1 MKNFINNKKKR
12 VVVSRNWD
20 KSKISQDKK
29 EKKKKTAAAISP
41 NLVIRSKFHFRRR
54 PHIIERFTRSNGS
67 KEYFSSL
74 SLCQRCRVIPRDRSN
89 KWKYR
94 KLASSLPRG
103 ESGRIRS
110 NLLSRPV
117 LDERARGIP
126 IRDIAKCVTLRLIDK
141 RNTRSALNRG
151 PFTLL

>member
-12 VVVSRNWD
+12 VYLTIGINPRYP
-20 KSKISQDKK
+20 KIKK
-29 EKKKKTAAAISP
+29 KKKKKTAAAISP

>member
-12 VVVSRNWD
+12 VYLAIGINPRYP
-20 KSKISQDKK
+20 KI
-29 EKKKKTAAAISP
+29 KKKKKKKLLQQFLPTWLSA
-41 NLVIRSKFHFRRR
+41 RKFHFRRR

>member
-12 VVVSRNWD
+12 VYLAIGINPRYP
-20 KSKISQDKK
+20 KIKK
-29 EKKKKTAAAISP
+29 KKKKKTAAAISP

>member
-12 VVVSRNWD
+12 VYLAIGINPRYP
-20 KSKISQDKK
+20 KIKK
-29 EKKKKTAAAISP
+29 KKKKKTAAAISP

-110 NLLSRPV
+110 NLLSRCAG
-117 LDERARGIP
+117 RKSARHSDP
-126 IRDIAKCVTLRLIDK
+126 RYREM
-141 RNTRSALNRG
+141 RY
-151 PFTLL
+151 FTAH